1 MARKHNGLD
10 VDWTKPPGY
19 IVDELI
25 DEERQKEEE
34 VPAILWALI
43 DIIFAL
49 TIPVLI
55 LIGTALRAWSR
66 NG

>member
-1 MARKHNGLD
+1 MSRKHNGLD

-34 VPAILWALI
+34 VPAIVWAVVE
-43 DIIFAL
+43 IIFAIA
-49 TIPVLI
+49 IPLLI
-55 LIGTALRAWSR
+55 LAGTAYRAWSR